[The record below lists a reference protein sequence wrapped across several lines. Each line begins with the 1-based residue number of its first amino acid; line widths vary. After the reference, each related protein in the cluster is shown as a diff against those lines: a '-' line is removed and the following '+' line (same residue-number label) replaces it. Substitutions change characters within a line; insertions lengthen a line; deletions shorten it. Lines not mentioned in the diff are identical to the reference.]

1 MKYSA
6 NGLYVEEYRKCINC
20 GELIYDRGL
29 VYTNDDGSKIGP
41 FSSVWDM
48 EWYQERE
55 SRHNTKSLVRIKE
68 WRSEEQS

>member
-6 NGLYVEEYRKCINC
+6 NGLYVENYRKCINC

-29 VYTNDDGSKIGP
+29 FYTNDDGSKIGP

-48 EWYQERE
+48 EWYQERK
-55 SRHNTKSLVRIKE
+55 SRHNAKSLVRIKE
-68 WRSEEQS
+68 WR

>member
-29 VYTNDDGSKIGP
+29 FYTNDDGSKIGP

-55 SRHNTKSLVRIKE
+55 SRYNAKGLVRINE
-68 WRSEEQS
+68 WRSETQL